1 MSLSALT
8 VALTLTAA
16 DGGWCWDELGRLSEA
31 DNEWSLAVG
40 PREDFWAA
48 TSDKVWRWHDGGFAP
63 IALPLADMRWVRVVS
78 AADRVFVSGKNNL
91 PNGASVFSVHEWVDG
106 GFQQLGQPLG
116 APLIR
121 YAHTNDD
128 RVVSADGGLVATWTE
143 EVDLRPLG
151 LFTARW
157 DGAQWARA
165 RVANLREYDVN
176 PDVTALPDGGLR
188 VAWVDS
194 GRLRLADG
202 WGRHWNRALERPV
215 SEPATTRKKAR
226 AARLVGPA
234 WALVAWEPVTR
245 GASGPLDVWYLES
258 GVSRVATFNA
268 SFEVDAV
275 SSGLGV
281 ALLFTSQDAL
291 ENDRIQ
297 LARVQPDGAV
307 EWLLS
312 DFHLFHGASDA
323 TQVALR
329 AQSGDEFLVT
339 WNEHASEGAAVFVR
353 VRRCRS
359 GELARPTPPGARER
373 DGWPLRVDDAA
384 WWVIRE
390 TPSEVRSRFRA
401 TKQGDLVTWH
411 HGLGT
416 WVRNRSGLW
425 RGNDALLRDC
435 SRGQT
440 PLIHPDDCSMMILE
454 RAWLLLQGDAG
465 LP

>member
-176 PDVTALPDGGLR
+176 PDVTALPDGGL
-188 VAWVDS
+188 
-194 GRLRLADG
+194 
-202 WGRHWNRALERPV
+202 
-215 SEPATTRKKAR
+215 
-226 AARLVGPA
+226 
-234 WALVAWEPVTR
+234 
-245 GASGPLDVWYLES
+245 
-258 GVSRVATFNA
+258 
-268 SFEVDAV
+268 
-275 SSGLGV
+275 
-281 ALLFTSQDAL
+281 
-291 ENDRIQ
+291 
-297 LARVQPDGAV
+297 
-307 EWLLS
+307 
-312 DFHLFHGASDA
+312 
-323 TQVALR
+323 
-329 AQSGDEFLVT
+329 VT

-373 DGWPLRVDDAA
+373 DGWPQRVDDAA
-384 WWVIRE
+384 RWVIRE

-440 PLIHPDDCSMMILE
+440 PLVHPDDCSMMILKS
-454 RAWLLLQGDAG
+454 AWLLLQGDAG